1 MPESIFAK
9 LGSYI
14 IDGLLL
20 VIGALFTLLSGFLVY
35 KWNRHE
41 KRVDKITEDLSVL
54 QKSVVYKS
62 DLDAKAQ
69 EIKDEVKAEHQRIID
84 EQKESNKVMRDEL
97 ITCNQNVMAHIATMK
112 EDVREV
118 RTMLMSL
125 LGRRQGPR

>member
-1 MPESIFAK
+1 MF
-9 LGSYI
+9 
-14 IDGLLL
+14 
-20 VIGALFTLLSGFLVY
+20 SGFLVY

-54 QKSVVYKS
+54 QKTVVYKS

-97 ITCNQNVMAHIATMK
+97 ITCNQNVMAHIANLAT
-112 EDVREV
+112 DVREM
-118 RTMLMSL
+118 RTMLIEWIK
-125 LGRRQGPR
+125 RPR